1 MPLRHVEYASTARHT
16 SVRGLSFGRL
26 PVRVVLPLWAV
37 LTLTLTSFLLAS
49 SALIVVLA
57 GNARL
62 SAMLAAR
69 TIASAVDDL
78 LDLAPRATSQRSTP

>member
-1 MPLRHVEYASTARHT
+1 MVI
-16 SVRGLSFGRL
+16 
-26 PVRVVLPLWAV
+26 
-37 LTLTLTSFLLAS
+37 SFLLAS

-78 LDLAPRATSQRSTP
+78 LDLAPRVQHRSARHHDKIY